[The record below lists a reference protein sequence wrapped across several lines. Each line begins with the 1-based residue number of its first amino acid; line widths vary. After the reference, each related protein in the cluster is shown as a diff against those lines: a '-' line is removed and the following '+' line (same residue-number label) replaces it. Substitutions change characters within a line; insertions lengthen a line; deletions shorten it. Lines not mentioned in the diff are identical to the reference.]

1 MQPVVPNPRKNRR
14 VALMAASVFFG
25 MVGLAYASVPL
36 YDLFC
41 RVTGFGGTPQIAE
54 KAPDTATTQKIT
66 IRFDANVSGELD
78 WTFQPAQT
86 TMAVNIGEPYIA
98 KYIAINTSSQ
108 SLTGSAVFNVTPT
121 EAGMYFNKIECFCF
135 TKQTLKPG
143 ETVEM
148 PVEFFVDP
156 ALLENANSKGIKEI
170 TLSYSF
176 YPVKDTTAETAANKT
191 N

>member
-1 MQPVVPNPRKNRR
+1 MQPVVPNAQKNRR
-14 VALMAASVFFG
+14 VALMAAGVFCG

-41 RVTGFGGTPQIAE
+41 RVTGFGGRPQIAD
-54 KAPDTATTQKIT
+54 KAPANATTEKMV

-78 WTFQPAQT
+78 WTFQPQAT
-86 TMAVNIGEPYIA
+86 TMTVNVGEPYIA
-98 KYIAINTSSQ
+98 KYIAHNTSTQ

-121 EAGMYFNKIECFCF
+121 EAGIYFNKIECFCF

-156 ALLENANSKGIKEI
+156 ALLENANAKGIKEI

-176 YPVKDTTAETAANKT
+176 YPVKDTPAEAAANKT